1 MDQQGRF
8 SKTSQTA
15 YWYAVALCGHI
26 AYFRTTLIQ
35 CGDSLVG
42 PASRYRGRRHR
53 HAHEQALAWVQLGD
67 DPARFLLAGPDSAGN
82 LLELV
87 VLPLPGPRELVIHAM
102 KLRRSTADELFG
114 GAT

>member
-1 MDQQGRF
+1 MATSPISVLHLF
-8 SKTSQTA
+8 SVEIHSSA
-15 YWYAVALCGHI
+15 
-26 AYFRTTLIQ
+26 
-35 CGDSLVG
+35 
-42 PASRYRGRRHR
+42 RRHGIGDGDIR

-87 VLPLPGPRELVIHAM
+87 VLSLPGPRELVIHAM

>member
-1 MDQQGRF
+1 MRHALDQ
-8 SKTSQTA
+8 
-15 YWYAVALCGHI
+15 AVAWI
-26 AYFRTTLIQ
+26 
-35 CGDSLVG
+35 
-42 PASRYRGRRHR
+42 
-53 HAHEQALAWVQLGD
+53 ELGD

-87 VLPLPGPRELVIHAM
+87 VLVLPGPRVLVIHAM